1 MKKKNKKKNK
11 KKTTN
16 SKYSV
21 GYSDKAT
28 GPLILIMLKM
38 SRYVKTVK
46 VKDEDKDKINK
57 ICLYV

>member
-1 MKKKNKKKNK
+1 MKKKKPTKNK
-11 KKTTN
+11 TN

-21 GYSDKAT
+21 GHSDKAT

-38 SRYVKTVK
+38 SRYVKTFK
-46 VKDEDKDKINK
+46 VEDEDKDKINK